1 MINKI
6 KLYSEATKFGISLAV
21 SIILL
26 MNNIK
31 FSSMGG
37 ILILLL
43 LTSILYTIFTS
54 MAGSSISLSL
64 PFSTYPPPTHLGH
77 AGLR

>member
-6 KLYSEATKFGISLAV
+6 KLYSEATKFGIALAV

-31 FSSMGG
+31 FSKLNG

-43 LTSILYTIFTS
+43 LTTVLYTIFTS
-54 MAGSSISLSL
+54 MAGSQIALSL
-64 PFSTYPPPTHLGH
+64 PFSTYPPPPHLGH